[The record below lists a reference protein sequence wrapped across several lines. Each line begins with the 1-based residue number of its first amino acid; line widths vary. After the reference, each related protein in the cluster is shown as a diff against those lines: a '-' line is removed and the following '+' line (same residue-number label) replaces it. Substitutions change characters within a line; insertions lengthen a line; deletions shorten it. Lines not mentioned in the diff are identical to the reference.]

1 MSSREVSVWLDER
14 WYNALSRQ
22 LKKKDTT
29 VEDEL
34 NNYLDA
40 MIDQITTQEQFNAVY
55 EQLNN
60 ELLAK
65 MNEGVPDDYRERMKP
80 VIEKYRELGGTPHLD
95 YMHTVFGFVTEGM
108 DVVDKIAALQSDEVD
123 EGGNPT
129 GKPTK
134 EIKIV
139 KATVAE

>member
-1 MSSREVSVWLDER
+1 MLFRS
-14 WYNALSRQ
+14 
-22 LKKKDTT
+22 
-29 VEDEL
+29 
-34 NNYLDA
+34 
-40 MIDQITTQEQFNAVY
+40 
-55 EQLNN
+55 
-60 ELLAK
+60 
-65 MNEGVPDDYRERMKP
+65 
-80 VIEKYRELGGTPHLD
+80 
-95 YMHTVFGFVTEGM
+95 GM